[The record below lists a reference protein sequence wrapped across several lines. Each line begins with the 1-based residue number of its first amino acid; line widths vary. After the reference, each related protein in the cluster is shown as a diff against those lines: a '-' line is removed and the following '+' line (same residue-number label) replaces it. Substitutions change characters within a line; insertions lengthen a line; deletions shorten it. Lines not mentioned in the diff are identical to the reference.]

1 VSNRKT
7 AELTADDRAL
17 RQQQPGAPPG
27 GDGTAPGRG
36 RRLGTGTGVE
46 LAADERRISADE
58 ARELRAL
65 LGGRRP
71 VHRTAR
77 AELFFRR
84 SQAAMR
90 RRIAA
95 SRRLAAYD
103 DAGTVDPVAPAG
115 RWDAR

>member
-1 VSNRKT
+1 MKAR
-7 AELTADDRAL
+7 
-17 RQQQPGAPPG
+17 GAPPG
-27 GDGTAPGRG
+27 EDAAAPGAEPGARNA
-36 RRLGTGTGVE
+36 GVE
-46 LAADERRISADE
+46 LAADERTISPDE
-58 ARELRAL
+58 ARALRAL

-77 AELFFRR
+77 AELGFRR
-84 SQAAMR
+84 RQVGMR

-95 SRRLAAYD
+95 SRRIAAYD